1 MDWFHFGLCATGR
14 LWLYRLMIALESTY
28 FIGVHHLDHMFLI
41 RTLARLRAL
50 QLRALLLVLL

>member
-1 MDWFHFGLCATGR
+1 
-14 LWLYRLMIALESTY
+14 MIALESTY